1 LRVYVG
7 LFGARTGGAH
17 ASREQADHAVY
28 VAERALVIALE
39 TRSYRIAAQL
49 NRIPALLDA
58 AGADEQARTLGT
70 RINLLKSWKE
80 S

>member
-1 LRVYVG
+1 
-7 LFGARTGGAH
+7 
-17 ASREQADHAVY
+17 

-39 TRSYRIAAQL
+39 TRSSRIASQL